1 MAVESAADRAIFLSA
16 NDFGQSATFTHSTTT
31 TTIYGIFDNEYVEV
45 DLGGQVNF
53 ASVQPKFLVR
63 TADVSTAVEDDTIV
77 TGGVTYKIK
86 VVQPD
91 GTGMTTLI
99 LEKQ

>member
-1 MAVESAADRAIFLSA
+1 MAVESAADRAILLA
-16 NDFGQSATFTHSTTT
+16 DFGQSATFTHSSTT
-31 TTIYGIFDNEYVEV
+31 TTITGIFDNDFVEV
-45 DLGGQVNF
+45 DMGGGVGVVS
-53 ASVQPKFLVR
+53 AEPKFFVR
-63 TADVSTAVEDDTIV
+63 SSDVSTAVEDDTIV

-91 GTGMTTLI
+91 GTGMTILV